1 MDSYL
6 FCLILGF
13 AGLVVMSLA
22 GFGHGGGH
30 SHGHGHGGHDA
41 GDLSL
46 HAGHAHA
53 GHGHTH
59 AGHAHAGHGHGGHH
73 AGNAHHHGDG
83 HHGSE
88 RGGGAGSWFLQLL
101 SPRVLFSVLVGL
113 GATGMLAR
121 PYLSGIFL
129 FLAALLGGV
138 AFERVLVAPLWSF
151 LFRFASA
158 PALTMESSLLDTA
171 TAVTGFDARGDGV
184 VSLEVDGQVLQI
196 LATLRPED
204 RAAGLRVRAG
214 DQLLVE
220 SVDGARN
227 RCVVSWTGTSLPA
240 GGR

>member
-13 AGLVVMSLA
+13 AGLLVMSLA

-30 SHGHGHGGHDA
+30 SHGHGGHDV
-41 GDLSL
+41 GDVSL
-46 HAGHAHA
+46 HAGHVGHA
-53 GHGHTH
+53 SHGHV
-59 AGHAHAGHGHGGHH
+59 GHAGHGHGAHH

-83 HHGSE
+83 HHGAE
-88 RGGGAGSWFLQLL
+88 RGGAGSWFLQLL

-113 GATGMLAR
+113 GATGLLAR
-121 PYLSGIFL
+121 PYLGGIFL
-129 FLAALLGGV
+129 FLAALLGGI

-171 TAVTGFDARGDGV
+171 TAVTGFDAAGDGLV
-184 VSLEVDGQVLQI
+184 ALEVDGQVLQI
-196 LATLRPED
+196 LASLRPED
-204 RAAGLRVRAG
+204 RAAGVRVRAG

>member
-6 FCLILGF
+6 FCVIFGF
-13 AGLVVMSLA
+13 AGLLVMSLA
-22 GFGHGGGH
+22 GFSHGGGGH
-30 SHGHGHGGHDA
+30 AHGHHDIGDISLHGGHA
-41 GDLSL
+41 
-46 HAGHAHA
+46 
-53 GHGHTH
+53 
-59 AGHAHAGHGHGGHH
+59 HGGHSSAGHVDAGSSH
-73 AGNAHHHGDG
+73 AHHSHHGDG
-83 HHGSE
+83 HQ
-88 RGGGAGSWFLQLL
+88 GAGSWFLQLL
-101 SPRVLFSVLVGL
+101 SPRVLFSILVGL

-121 PYLSGIFL
+121 PYLSGIIL
-129 FLAALLGGV
+129 FVAALLGGI

-204 RAAGLRVRAG
+204 RDAGLRVRAG
-214 DQLLVE
+214 DRLLVE

-227 RCVVSWTGTSLPA
+227 RCVVSWTGTSLPP

>member
-13 AGLVVMSLA
+13 VGLLVMALA

-30 SHGHGHGGHDA
+30 SSGHGGHDV
-41 GDLSL
+41 GDASL
-46 HAGHAHA
+46 
-53 GHGHTH
+53 
-59 AGHAHAGHGHGGHH
+59 HAGHGHGH
-73 AGNAHHHGDG
+73 AGHAHDAGHAHHHGDG
-83 HHGSE
+83 HHASE

-121 PYLSGIFL
+121 PYLGGILL
-129 FLAALLGGV
+129 FLAALAGGV
-138 AFERVLVAPLWSF
+138 AFERVLVAPLWGF

-171 TAVTGFDARGDGV
+171 TAVTGFDERGDGV

-204 RAAGLRVRAG
+204 RATGVRVRAG
-214 DQLLVE
+214 DRLLVE